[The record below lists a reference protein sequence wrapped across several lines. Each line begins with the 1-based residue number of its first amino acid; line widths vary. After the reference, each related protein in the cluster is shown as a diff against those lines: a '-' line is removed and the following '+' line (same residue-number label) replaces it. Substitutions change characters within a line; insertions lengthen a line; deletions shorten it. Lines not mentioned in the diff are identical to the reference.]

1 MSLTVTDNPEA
12 GRYELHDGSTLA
24 GVSEYFLRP
33 DSIVFTHTKV
43 SDEYEGQGAGSQLAR
58 EALDDA
64 RRRGLRV
71 VAWCPFIAGWIKRHP
86 AYADLLRLSRPSWR
100 VRASQISP
108 RTGSTR
114 GTKP

>member
-1 MSLTVTDNPEA
+1 MPGSNGPLGSVGMSLTVIDNPEA
-12 GRYELHDGSTLA
+12 GRYELHDGSTLV

-86 AYADLLRLSRPSWR
+86 AYADLLN
-100 VRASQISP
+100 
-108 RTGSTR
+108 
-114 GTKP
+114 